1 LPGRVI
7 WIAAALLPLSRFLA
21 GVYVLRAAMIRGL
34 RHKPLGRRSVAVSGP
49 FKELSQ
55 VPSLRKLCHQGGF

>member
-1 LPGRVI
+1 
-7 WIAAALLPLSRFLA
+7 LLPLSRLLA
-21 GVYVLRAAMIRGL
+21 DVHTLRAAMIRGL
-34 RHKPLGRRSVAVSGP
+34 RHKALGRRTVAVSGP